1 MRTVL
6 ITGSNGGLG
15 RAIAERFAKAN
26 DRLILCVRNK
36 NSEIEEFAAA
46 LVEKYAVDAHI
57 YDFDL
62 RDLKEMTAT
71 VKIIKKEIGSID
83 VLVNNAG
90 IEHGGLFQ
98 MTSVDQ
104 MKEVFD
110 VNYFS
115 AVKLTQL
122 FMQGMKK
129 NGSGA
134 VVNIASVAGIDL
146 DIGNCAYG
154 VSKAALIAFTK
165 TVAKEVAPYHIRVN
179 AVAPGLTD
187 TRMAAQMHGTTGQE
201 MIDKSAMK
209 RLAKPEEIA
218 DMVYYLASDEASFVI
233 GQVIRVDGGM

>member
-1 MRTVL
+1 MRKVL
-6 ITGSNGGLG
+6 ITGANGGLG
-15 RAIAERFAKAN
+15 RAIAERFAREK
-26 DRLILCVRNK
+26 DCLILCVRK
-36 NSEIEEFAAA
+36 KLPEIQEYAECLA
-46 LVEKYAVDAHI
+46 EKYATDVWV
-57 YDFDL
+57 YEFDL
-62 RDLKEMTAT
+62 RDLQEMTDQ
-71 VKIIKKEIGSID
+71 VKTIKKDVGSID
-83 VLVNNAG
+83 VLINNAG

-98 MTSVDQ
+98 MTSLDQ

-129 NGSGA
+129 NGGGA
-134 VVNIASVAGIDL
+134 VVNLASVAGIDL
-146 DIGNCAYG
+146 EVGNCAYG

-165 TVAKEVAPYHIRVN
+165 TVAKEVAQYHIRVN

-187 TRMAAQMHGTTGQE
+187 TRMASRMHGTTGQE

-218 DMVYYLASDEASFVI
+218 DMVYYLASEEASFVT